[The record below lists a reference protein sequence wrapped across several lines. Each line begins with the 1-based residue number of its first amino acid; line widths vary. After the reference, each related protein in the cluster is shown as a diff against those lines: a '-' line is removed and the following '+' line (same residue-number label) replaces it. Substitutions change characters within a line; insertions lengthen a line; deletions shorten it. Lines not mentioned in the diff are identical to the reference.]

1 MGDKKLDDG
10 EPKVVS
16 LGQKGSPLSLLFQAR
31 VDDRWW

>member
-16 LGQKGSPLSLLFQAR
+16 LGQKGSPLLFQAR
-31 VDDRWW
+31 VDDR